1 MRGNGSIRV
10 LAVGVDPAGLE
21 GASVDSADDL
31 LGAIARL
38 ADGGID
44 VVVLSLELPD
54 GGGVDAVRAV
64 RERAPDVPVIAV
76 TERDQA
82 ERAIDAGASDV
93 VPPDADPDL
102 LARAIRYATSLQ
114 RIVEESRRHQIVDE
128 LTGLYNARGFE
139 QLASH
144 HVAVADRDK
153 RPIVLVFVSLQGL
166 DELDE
171 VEDAAERAGW
181 LAEAARVLRAAV
193 RESDVIARVGDGAF
207 CILLTG
213 DASGAESLVLSRL
226 VEAIAAS
233 NARSGRARQLALS
246 VGAAAYDPE
255 NPVTLDELIA
265 QADRR
270 MREHRE
276 AT

>member
-1 MRGNGSIRV
+1 M
-10 LAVGVDPAGLE
+10 LAVGVDPGGFE
-21 GASVDSADDL
+21 GTSVDITHDL

-38 ADGGID
+38 ADGGVD

-76 TERDQA
+76 TEREQA
-82 ERAIDAGASDV
+82 ERAIDAGASDA

-114 RIVEESRRHQIVDE
+114 RVVEESRRHQVVDE

-144 HVAVADRDK
+144 HVRLADRDK
-153 RPIVLVFVSLQGL
+153 RPIVLVFVSLEGLDQL
-166 DELDE
+166 DEL
-171 VEDAAERAGW
+171 EDAAERAGR
-181 LAEAARVLRAAV
+181 LAEAARVLRSAV
-193 RESDVIARVGDGAF
+193 RESDVIARVGEGSF
-207 CILLTG
+207 CALLTG

-226 VEAIAAS
+226 VEAVATS
-233 NARSGRARQLALS
+233 NAHSGPTGQLALS

-255 NPVTLDELIA
+255 NPVTLDQLIA